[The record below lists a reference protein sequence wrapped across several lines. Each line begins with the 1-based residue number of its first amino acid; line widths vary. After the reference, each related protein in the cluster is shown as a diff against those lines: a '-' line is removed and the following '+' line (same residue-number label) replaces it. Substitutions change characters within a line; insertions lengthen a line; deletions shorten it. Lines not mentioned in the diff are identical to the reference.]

1 MALDRLPADKKE
13 ILVLSRFQGMKYE
26 ELAGRARMRGWDG
39 KSAGLSRDAG
49 FGTGLFDHKWGK
61 NGMNCDETKLI
72 LPEYLSESLG
82 EAQELAFASH
92 LATCEACRAET
103 ERLGSLW
110 RGLALL
116 PGTMP
121 EPGGECARPVL

>member
-1 MALDRLPADKKE
+1 
-13 ILVLSRFQGMKYE
+13 
-26 ELAGRARMRGWDG
+26 
-39 KSAGLSRDAG
+39 
-49 FGTGLFDHKWGK
+49 
-61 NGMNCDETKLI
+61 MNCDEARLI

-82 EAQELAFASH
+82 QAQELAFDTH
-92 LATCEACRAET
+92 LSTCEACRAET

-121 EPGGECARPVL
+121 AWNGSGAEAWI